1 MGVPM
6 GAEPKAIGRFE
17 IEGVLGRGAMG
28 VVYLARDPV
37 IGRKVALKTLVL
49 PEGAD
54 EAEEFRIRFL
64 REAQAAGILNHPGI
78 VTVYDAGVDEAT
90 GLSYIAMEFVEGKSL
105 RDLMRQGY
113 PFSYSDVARIGAAL
127 AVALDYAHAKG
138 VVHRDIKPANILIT
152 DQGAVKIT
160 DFGVA
165 RLATSSL
172 TTTGQFIGTPNYMS
186 PEQVTGSPVDG
197 RSDLFSLGVVL
208 FELLTGKRPFAGE
221 SVTEVSYKIVH
232 EPPPVPSQLR
242 PGLPPAFNPIILKLL
257 EKKPENRYA
266 RGLEVARALEALRRV
281 LAGTGETL
289 VPRVL
294 EGESAATAASQA
306 VVVKPEMA
314 ATATKATVL
323 AEGGEK
329 QEEKEE
335 TPSIWRLPIATRW
348 VVILLA
354 AVLLPPLVTVA
365 VLYGKIDR
373 GPFAGPPPG
382 EPARRHQLAMAVRRA
397 ASLLPQDPER
407 SLALLAPVWD
417 QAPQSPAARAVAE
430 KAREALAHR
439 QELATQQAKIQAL
452 LDEGMGLLRQGRVTQ
467 ARQAFQAVL
476 ELDPENVLAQRG
488 LELSRGGGGSRPGE
502 AQVQRLGQAAQ
513 STPVGGSARLELYFN
528 SPLSN
533 GEFELELDG
542 ALLGRKAFDFGS
554 KGFLGIRKR
563 GTGIVEDAFPVNA
576 GGHKL
581 LVRLKGERGEVLGE
595 QVFTVQFA
603 AGGRYVLRVE
613 MFSEKEV
620 PRFSLS
626 ARK

>member
-1 MGVPM
+1 MGGPM

-49 PEGAD
+49 PEGAE
-54 EAEEFRIRFL
+54 EAEEFRVRFL

-78 VTVYDAGVDEAT
+78 VTVFDAGVDEAT
-90 GLSYIAMEFVEGKSL
+90 GLSYIAMEFVEGQSL
-105 RDLMRQGY
+105 KDLMRQGY
-113 PFSYSDVARIGAAL
+113 PFSFSEVARIGAAL
-127 AVALDYAHAKG
+127 AVALDYAHTKG

-152 DQGAVKIT
+152 NQRAVKIT

-165 RLATSSL
+165 HIPSSSL
-172 TTTGQFIGTPNYMS
+172 TSAGQFIGTPNYMS
-186 PEQVTGSPVDG
+186 PEQVIGSPVDG

-221 SVTEVSYKIVH
+221 SLTEVSYKIVH
-232 EPPPVPSQLR
+232 EPAPVPSQVR
-242 PGLPPAFNPIILKLL
+242 PGVPPAFNPIVLKLL

-281 LAGTGETL
+281 LAGTGEVL
-289 VPRVL
+289 VPRNQ
-294 EGESAATAASQA
+294 ENEQAAAGASQA

-323 AEGGEK
+323 AEDGGKE
-329 QEEKEE
+329 QEKEK
-335 TPSIWRLPIATRW
+335 TPSVWRLPIATRW
-348 VVILLA
+348 VVILLT
-354 AVLLPPLVTVA
+354 AVLLPPLVVVGA
-365 VLYGKIDR
+365 LYGKIDR
-373 GPFAGPPPG
+373 GPFPQPPPG
-382 EPARRHQLAMAVRRA
+382 EPARRHKLAMTVREA
-397 ASLLPQDPER
+397 AQLVHEDPER
-407 SLALLAPVWD
+407 SLSLLQPVWD
-417 QAPQSPAARAVAE
+417 QAPQSHTARAIAE
-430 KAREALAHR
+430 KARLVLSQRQTLAAH
-439 QELATQQAKIQAL
+439 QTQIQAL
-452 LDEGMGLLRQGRVTQ
+452 LDRGVGLLRQGRLTQ
-467 ARQAFQAVL
+467 AREAFQAVL

-488 LELSRGGGGSRPGE
+488 LELSRGGGGARPGE
-502 AQVQRLGQAAQ
+502 AQVQRVGHV
-513 STPVGGSARLELYFN
+513 TPTAPATGAARLELYFN
-528 SPLSN
+528 SPLTK

-542 ALLGRKAFDFGS
+542 ALLGRKVFDFGS

-563 GTGIVEDAFPVNA
+563 GTGIVEDAFPVAA
-576 GGHKL
+576 GSHKL

-595 QVFTVQFA
+595 QVFTAQLA
-603 AGGRYVLRVE
+603 AGARYALRVE